1 MIIVS
6 SGIIYFSIK
15 NSIPFSIGPNE
26 QLYILQIPINTNTKY
41 MIIVTFCF
49 CNSIFR
55 SLHHNFLQPWIL
67 HEIQDTDME
76 KERMVSIS
84 ICYEISCVSTIY
96 VWFDFF
102 MYMHILLSQ
111 IDFFLVEIIADIL
124 TTVVITK
131 YYLDKHKPS
140 HPFVYSEISI

>member
-1 MIIVS
+1 MNIILISRTIILWMIIVS
-6 SGIIYFSIK
+6 SGIIFFSRK

-41 MIIVTFCF
+41 MIIITFCF

-111 IDFFLVEIIADIL
+111 IDFFFGRNYSGYSYNGSNYQIL
-124 TTVVITK
+124 
-131 YYLDKHKPS
+131 
-140 HPFVYSEISI
+140 FR